1 MDFCATHSL
10 KAAAGE
16 RGLAVHFASP
26 IHFDSL
32 HSWWQEDT
40 VRKNT
45 GASTCMVHVQHVKYL
60 ASIPGLHHI
69 FCCIRGLE
77 FDNIPLEFTSLAV
90 LHLHTWNL
98 LSICEY
104 TYTQQTSIQAT
115 YSPIWLDCTHGCRGI
130 IKSPYRLHVD
140 WSWLPSPPVWM
151 AHFSNCRGWEVATH
165 ALQGVLPVCPTW
177 VTEQSWQEMK

>member
-40 VRKNT
+40 EKEHRSIHMH
-45 GASTCMVHVQHVKYL
+45 GARTTCK
-60 ASIPGLHHI
+60 I
-69 FCCIRGLE
+69 FSLNPRPPSHLLLYQRTWVWQL
-77 FDNIPLEFTSLAV
+77 PLEFTSLAV

-130 IKSPYRLHVD
+130 IKSPYGFMWIGVDYQVLQYEWHISVTAEGERLPLMLFKVSCQFVPH
-140 WSWLPSPPVWM
+140 
-151 AHFSNCRGWEVATH
+151 G
-165 ALQGVLPVCPTW
+165 
-177 VTEQSWQEMK
+177 